1 MNVPK
6 KARIALCHKAN
17 VFERQIKLL
26 HSPHYPKDPIFTSHT
41 IHTRCLHTQSAV
53 ATKTC
58 QACRGFLPRLHL
70 DRYKVTIGIHHLNKS
85 PHWCHAWNSSL
96 FLFLHTMP
104 NCFNWIQV
112 RVSRRES
119 QNSLSPHT
127 REIDLSHSLA
137 PHTRTIE
144 FV

>member
-70 DRYKVTIGIHHLNKS
+70 VIKLPLVTMHGI
-85 PHWCHAWNSSL
+85 
-96 FLFLHTMP
+96 FQVYFVFLHTIYVYMCQ
-104 NCFNWIQV
+104 NASTEINNTHV
-112 RVSRRES
+112 RS
-119 QNSLSPHT
+119 
-127 REIDLSHSLA
+127 IDLSQSLT

>member
-1 MNVPK
+1 MAK
-6 KARIALCHKAN
+6 KARRTPGIPLCHKA
-17 VFERQIKLL
+17 FFILDTTQR
-26 HSPHYPKDPIFTSHT
+26 SPTLTS
-41 IHTRCLHTQSAV
+41 HTRCLYTQSRED
-53 ATKTC
+53 TYC
-58 QACRGFLPRLHL
+58 HLACRGFLPRLHL